1 MREEREEAVR
11 ERIEATRE
19 RMGQTIEQI
28 GDRVNPDR
36 VQRELKSR
44 ARDQVDEF
52 KHTVKRKAR
61 STMDD
66 VQHEMKDTGR
76 GIWDTIRENPIP
88 AGMVGVGLAWLA
100 ANGGRSSSTVSGR
113 GERWEYGRPM
123 NATPY
128 ARAAAVPED
137 RSHGRMDEAREQ
149 AGEAV
154 EEARHKGEEAMA
166 SVREKG
172 EEALDSARERG
183 EELGRH
189 ARDEMYEARDR
200 ARDWAVEAG
209 HRAQRAERRVEDSV
223 RENPLAAGAVAAA
236 LGFAAG
242 MMVPE
247 TQRER
252 EMLGPV
258 REKAMDR
265 ARETVHD
272 AKEKARET
280 VRETAGETARKV
292 VDEAWSKSSDDTAE
306 RAVTEPG
313 RA

>member
-19 RMGQTIEQI
+19 RMGWTVERI

-52 KHTVKRKAR
+52 KHNVKRKAR

-66 VQHEMKDTGR
+66 VQHEMRDTGR

-100 ANGGRSSSTVSGR
+100 ANGGRSSSATNGR
-113 GERWEYGRPM
+113 AERWEHGRPM
-123 NATPY
+123 EATRYGRVQPPTGH
-128 ARAAAVPED
+128 ASPD
-137 RSHGRMDEAREQ
+137 RMDEAREQ

-154 EEARHKGEEAMA
+154 EEARQKGEEAMA

-172 EEALDSARERG
+172 EEVMDSARERG
-183 EELGRH
+183 EKLGRQ
-189 ARDEMYEARDR
+189 AREGMHEARDR
-200 ARDWAVEAG
+200 ARDWAEEAG
-209 HRAQRAERRVEDSV
+209 HRAHRAERRVEDSV
-223 RENPLAAGAVAAA
+223 RENPFAAGAVAAA

-247 TQRER
+247 TERER

-265 ARETVHD
+265 ARETAHD
-272 AKEKARET
+272 VKEKARET

-292 VDEAWSKSSDDTAE
+292 VDEAWSKSSEDSDE
-306 RAVTEPG
+306 RAMTEPG
-313 RA
+313 RT